1 MIERGDVVSARRRI
15 GFDVPVDD
23 ERFVVLED
31 DHLVASLPTVIVVPL
46 DLWSVRDVDDPLSL
60 RITKREAGTKHD
72 MAARL
77 TLLGARVADKLS
89 LHPSGR
95 LSPSTLAELDER
107 MRRVLGLA

>member
-15 GFDVPVDD
+15 GFDVPVED
-23 ERFVVLED
+23 ERFVVFQDE
-31 DHLVASLPTVIVVPL
+31 HLVASLPTVIVVPL
-46 DLWSVRDVDDPLSL
+46 DLWTARDVDDPLSL

-77 TLLGARVADKLS
+77 TLLGARLAEKLS

-95 LSPSTLAELDER
+95 LAPSTLTELDER
-107 MRRVLGLA
+107 MRRVLGLS